1 MQGNVVSQPL
11 KRSNRPPVY
20 WAPIAVFLVAAIALF
35 AAHLLSGRTP
45 DRVAFSIL
53 GLPIYWYG
61 IWIITGVVV
70 GTMVVADLAQERA
83 ERAFLAAV
91 PDEVR
96 HRPLADV
103 ALSADLSAAAARAGR
118 TTLGEW
124 LYEWGLDPRRLGL
137 KKPDIARFRDEL
149 ASVPGVEPAWL
160 DDAPWRQWNP
170 DFAWGG
176 LAVVLVLG
184 VLGARLYHVLTPSP
198 SMAAVGIHSALD
210 YFRNPYQLLNFRNG
224 GLGIFG
230 AIVGGLVGIV
240 LYTRRHRISTLG
252 WADLAVVGMALG
264 QSIGRW
270 GNYFNQELYG
280 GPTGL
285 PWGITIDPVH
295 RLPDVAAFERF
306 HPAFLYE
313 SIWSF
318 LSFLLLLWLA
328 RRKSER
334 LLPGE
339 LLVIYLTLYAIGR
352 TLLETVRLDS
362 RTVSLFG
369 LDLPLAV
376 ATVVSIGMA
385 AAGILFVVIRRARRA
400 GPASSGGPRQA
411 SAGQS

>member
-20 WAPIAVFLVAAIALF
+20 WAPIAVFLVAAVVLF
-35 AAHLLSGRTP
+35 AVHLLSGRTP

-91 PDEVR
+91 PDAVR
-96 HRPLADV
+96 LRPLADV
-103 ALSADLSAAAARAGR
+103 ALSADLSAAAARASR

-124 LYEWGLDPRRLGL
+124 LYDWGLDPRRLGL
-137 KKPDIARFRDEL
+137 KKPDIARFRGEL
-149 ASVPGVEPAWL
+149 GAVPGVEPTWL

-230 AIVGGLVGIV
+230 AIVGGLLGIV

-400 GPASSGGPRQA
+400 GPASTGGPRQA